1 MFNQGD
7 SAFAP
12 SQYLFQA
19 NAAAIGVRFRRPN
32 DFSHTEGSACL
43 MASGGRAGSERK
55 ERVILN
61 EGAVTADGYFTE
73 VTGDFVDREAAARL
87 TESQRDTVSDWRHNT
102 LEVATTTECTVNGLE
117 SINHASSTKPSG
129 QKMRIGQID
138 FKMEGRHRRK
148 YHEDLELRF
157 GRLTFS
163 EVSINGARLK
173 VSVLPDVFDSL
184 PTFSSF
190 QKEYNRSEA
199 FRKEIGHMVYR
210 TEPGVLSWL
219 KGHELHDRRGYC
231 LVTVVNKI
239 EWADPKEADPRITIN
254 GHTVLVP
261 GYGTIYF
268 GEMTIAPTQRR
279 LHMVRAELG
288 CRDGASLDFGLGCA
302 GGHELP

>member
-1 MFNQGD
+1 
-7 SAFAP
+7 
-12 SQYLFQA
+12 
-19 NAAAIGVRFRRPN
+19 
-32 DFSHTEGSACL
+32 
-43 MASGGRAGSERK
+43 
-55 ERVILN
+55 VILN

-129 QKMRIGQID
+129 QKLRIGQID

>member
-1 MFNQGD
+1 
-7 SAFAP
+7 
-12 SQYLFQA
+12 
-19 NAAAIGVRFRRPN
+19 
-32 DFSHTEGSACL
+32 
-43 MASGGRAGSERK
+43 
-55 ERVILN
+55 VILN

-129 QKMRIGQID
+129 QKLRIGQID

-210 TEPGVLSWL
+210 TEPACC
-219 KGHELHDRRGYC
+219 RG
-231 LVTVVNKI
+231 
-239 EWADPKEADPRITIN
+239 
-254 GHTVLVP
+254 
-261 GYGTIYF
+261 
-268 GEMTIAPTQRR
+268 
-279 LHMVRAELG
+279 
-288 CRDGASLDFGLGCA
+288 
-302 GGHELP
+302 